1 MSLNFRTSLLAIAAM
16 LALAPWASA
25 ASISYGPTA
34 FGTFNAGDAGVFQ
47 MPSFDT
53 TLGTLTK
60 VELTVTGNSDGGS
73 NSIQNL
79 SQNAGDASVTI
90 GTDITVSGPSALTV
104 LTLPQTS
111 NSGPVT
117 PFVGPILDFSGT
129 DSVQVFGVPASD
141 TDSDTILVGLAAYET
156 VGPGLVGFNYGSTA
170 NTSNSATVAPT
181 VSQTTAP
188 TFDFLA
194 TVTYFYEPIPEP
206 GTLALAAIGA
216 LGLVLAARRRRG

>member
-1 MSLNFRTSLLAIAAM
+1 MKLNYRTSLLAIAAM
-16 LALAPWASA
+16 LALAPLASA
-25 ASISYGPTA
+25 ASITYGPNA
-34 FGTFNAGDAGVFQ
+34 FGTFAAGSGGVFN

-53 TLGTLTK
+53 NLGTLTK

-79 SQNAGDASVTI
+79 SDNAGEASVTI
-90 GTDITVSGPSALTV
+90 GTDITVTGPSALTV

-111 NSGPVT
+111 NSSPVT

-129 DSVQVFGVPASD
+129 DSVQVFGAPASD

-156 VGPGLVGFNYGSTA
+156 VGPGVVGFTYGSTA

-181 VSQTTAP
+181 VSATTAP
-188 TFDFLA
+188 TFDFEA
-194 TVTYFYEPIPEP
+194 TVTYYYNAVPEP
-206 GTLALAAIGA
+206 GSLVLAAMGA
-216 LGLVLAARRRRG
+216 LGLALVARRRRG

>member
-1 MSLNFRTSLLAIAAM
+1 MKLHRQTSLFALIAM
-16 LALAPWASA
+16 LALAPVASA
-25 ASISYGPTA
+25 ASITYGPTA
-34 FGTFNAGDAGVFQ
+34 FGTFAAGSGGVFN

-53 TLGTLTK
+53 NIGTLTK

-79 SQNAGDASVTI
+79 STNAGDASVTI
-90 GTDITVSGPSALTV
+90 GTDITVSGPSSLTV

-117 PFVGPILDFSGT
+117 PFVGPVLDFSGT

-141 TDSDTILVGLAAYET
+141 TDSDTILVGLGAYET
-156 VGPGLVGFNYGSTA
+156 VGPGVVGFSYASAA

-181 VSQTTAP
+181 VSATTAP
-188 TFDFLA
+188 VFDFEA
-194 TVTYFYEPIPEP
+194 TITYYYTAIPEP
-206 GTLALAAIGA
+206 GSFALAALGA
-216 LGLVLAARRRRG
+216 LGLALVARRRRG